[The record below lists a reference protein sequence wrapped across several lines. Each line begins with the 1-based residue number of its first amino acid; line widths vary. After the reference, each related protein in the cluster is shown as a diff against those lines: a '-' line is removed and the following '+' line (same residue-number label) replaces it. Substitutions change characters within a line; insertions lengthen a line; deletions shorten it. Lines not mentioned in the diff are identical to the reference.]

1 MCYNISEVNGLK
13 KIAVMTSGGDAPGMN
28 AAIRTVLRSGHHYG
42 MQVYGVYEGFK
53 GLAEGD
59 IKELHRH
66 DVSRIINRG
75 GTILASARYPEFK
88 QLDVQKKALK
98 RLQDLGIEGLV
109 VIGGDGSFKGA
120 LAMHRLGVKAIGIP
134 GTIDNDIAS
143 TDYSIGFYTA
153 LETATDSMDK
163 LRDTS
168 FSHHRCSVVEVMG
181 RHCGDL
187 ALYAGIAVGS
197 EFIITPETGFDLD
210 RTIQAI
216 QDSYVREKRHAIV
229 VVTEKMTN
237 VYDLAKVID
246 EKTNYETRATIL
258 GHVQRGGSPVAYDR
272 VLATELS
279 EHAMSLLA
287 QDDGG
292 YVVGQRG
299 MDIVHTPIEEALAMP
314 KEVSNKRYGLVGKL
328 RNKKENR

>member
-1 MCYNISEVNGLK
+1 MK
-13 KIAVMTSGGDAPGMN
+13 KIAVLTSGGDAPGMN

-42 MQVYGVYEGFK
+42 MQVYGVFEGFK
-53 GLAEGD
+53 GLVEGE
-59 IKELHRH
+59 IQELKRH

-88 QLDVQKKALK
+88 ELDVQKIALK
-98 RLQDLGIEGLV
+98 RLNDLGIEGLV
-109 VIGGDGSFKGA
+109 VIGGDGSFRGA

-153 LETATDSMDK
+153 LETAMDSMDK

-187 ALYAGIAVGS
+187 ALYSGIAVGS
-197 EFIITPETGFDLD
+197 EFIITPESGFDLE
-210 RTIQAI
+210 RTIVAI
-216 QDSYVREKRHAIV
+216 QDSYARHKRHAIV
-229 VVTEKMTN
+229 VVTENMTD
-237 VYDLAKVID
+237 VYALAKTIND
-246 EKTNYETRATIL
+246 RTKYEARATIL
-258 GHVQRGGSPVAYDR
+258 GHVQRGGSPVAFDR

-279 EHAMSLLA
+279 EHAISLLN
-287 QDDGG
+287 QNDGG
-292 YVVGQRG
+292 YVVGLHG
-299 MDIVHTPIEEALAMP
+299 MDITHTPIEEALAMT

-328 RNKKENR
+328 RNKKENHS